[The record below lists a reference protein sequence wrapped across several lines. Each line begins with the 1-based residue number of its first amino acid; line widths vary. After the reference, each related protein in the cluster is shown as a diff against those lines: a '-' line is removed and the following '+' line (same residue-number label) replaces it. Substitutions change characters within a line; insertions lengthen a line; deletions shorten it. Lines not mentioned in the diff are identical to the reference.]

1 MWPSTGP
8 KTIWHSFFNL
18 TSHVLTC
25 TFLISFIRCHFN
37 PPYCILFGDTF
48 CYHLIFHRKCQN
60 INDIFSGYY
69 KNVQNYNTLRVRV
82 KCYHMFPLVTTGYH
96 LAPSEK
102 IMLPHV
108 TDQSKMAKRFDS
120 SSFRAIHPP
129 GAEK

>member
-1 MWPSTGP
+1 MGREVKKRS
-8 KTIWHSFFNL
+8 KFSDML
-18 TSHVLTC
+18 VV
-25 TFLISFIRCHFN
+25 
-37 PPYCILFGDTF
+37 IL
-48 CYHLIFHRKCQN
+48 N
-60 INDIFSGYY
+60 IESKAKIFSG
-69 KNVQNYNTLRVRV
+69 VRV

-102 IMLPHV
+102 TMLPQV